1 MSHWTCLME
10 KSKWYEASEERIQIL
25 RGLTVEA
32 MPKQYIL
39 VRAIYKEFFYF
50 GLPDPYLKI
59 LLHYR
64 GREMGAS
71 SERGYS
77 ALFF

>member
-1 MSHWTCLME
+1 ME

-50 GLPDPYLKI
+50 D
-59 LLHYR
+59 
-64 GREMGAS
+64 
-71 SERGYS
+71 
-77 ALFF
+77 